1 MDLNKKCVSIEN
13 LNVFYGDKQALK
25 DVNLSVPQGKM
36 IAIIGPNGS
45 GKSTLLKSIMG
56 LVKPKSGRISICGEP
71 IQRAKA
77 KIAYVPQKES
87 VDWDFPI
94 TVKEVVRMGR
104 YSNKLFA
111 RITKEDKAKSQ
122 EIMEMLEIES
132 LQNRHISQLS
142 GGQQQRVFLARALA
156 QEADIMF
163 LDEPFAGI
171 DASSELKIIEI
182 ARSLRDQGKTLI
194 FVHHALN
201 TVMEYFD
208 HVIMLNNCLIADGAT
223 QNTFTQE
230 NINACFAGIKI

>member
-1 MDLNKKCVSIEN
+1 MGSNKQCVSINN
-13 LNVFYGDKQALK
+13 LNVFYGDKHALK
-25 DVNLSVPQGKM
+25 DISLEIPSGKM
-36 IAIIGPNGS
+36 VAIIGPNGS

-56 LVKPKSGRISICGEP
+56 LVKPQNGSISICGEA
-71 IQRAKA
+71 IQKAKA

-104 YSNKLFA
+104 YSNKLFS
-111 RITKEDKAKSQ
+111 RITKEDKIKAL
-122 EIMEMLEIES
+122 EIMEMLEIDL

-142 GGQQQRVFLARALA
+142 GGQQQRVFIARALA

-163 LDEPFAGI
+163 LDEPFTGI

-182 ARSLRDQGKTLI
+182 ARRLRDEGKTLV

-208 HVIMLNNCLIADGAT
+208 HVVMLNNCLIADGEA
-223 QNTFTQE
+223 QSTFTQE
-230 NINACFAGIKI
+230 NINECFAGIKI